1 MVRSIAITAALVC
14 LLPFATKVHAQRAT
28 LVLVHGKIWT
38 ENTQQPE
45 AEAVAVFG
53 DRILAVGSSAEMMKF
68 AGSETR
74 VVDLHGRRV
83 LPGFNDA
90 HVHFIDGCLS
100 LRAVDGIHTKTPE
113 EFRDRVAAF
122 ARTLTKGEW
131 ISDGSWDH
139 ENWPGAKLPTHQLI
153 DGVTPDNPVALT
165 RLDGHMLLANA
176 KAMEIAGV
184 SKDTPDVPGGVI
196 VRDAE
201 GNPTG
206 IFKDAAE
213 GLITSHIPPP
223 SAARLRQALDDGL
236 RYAAEH
242 GVTSVQEMANG
253 ARMTLGGNLRVYQK
267 ALREGKLTVRIAQFP
282 GLYTWKNQANLGIQ
296 AGFGGD
302 VLRLGGLKA
311 FADGSLGSTTAW
323 FFAPYVDAPN
333 TSGIASDTLIHPD
346 EMYAEMKGAD
356 AAHLQLAIHA
366 IGDRANHAILD
377 MYERLE
383 KENPA
388 WGRRLRIE
396 HAQHLTTDDIPR
408 FGKLHV
414 IASMQPYHA
423 IDDGRWAE
431 KRIGPERLKTSYAWR
446 SLLDSG
452 AVLAFG
458 SDWPVAPMDPLM
470 GIYAAATRRTL
481 DGKNPNGWIPE
492 QKITVAEAV
501 HAYTM
506 GSAYAEYQEKV
517 KGSIEPGKLA
527 DMVVLTDD
535 IFHED
540 PVLIEKTR
548 VEMTIFGG
556 KVIYDREEPAQK

>member
-1 MVRSIAITAALVC
+1 MCGVLACT
-14 LLPFATKVHAQRAT
+14 TQGKAQRAT
-28 LVLVHGKIWT
+28 LILVHGKIWT
-38 ENTQQPE
+38 ENPRQPE
-45 AEAVAVFG
+45 AEAIAADG
-53 DRILAVGSSAEMMKF
+53 DRILAVGSSTEIMQL
-68 AGSETR
+68 AGKETR
-74 VVDLHGRRV
+74 VIDLHGRRV

-90 HVHFIDGCLS
+90 HVHFIQGS
-100 LRAVDGIHTKTPE
+100 MGLRAINAVHAKTPA
-113 EFRDRVAAF
+113 EFRDLVADF
-122 ARTLTKGEW
+122 ARKLPKGEW
-131 ISDGSWDH
+131 IADGAWDH
-139 ENWPGAKLPTHQLI
+139 ENWPGAQLPTHQLI
-153 DGVTPDNPVALT
+153 DSVTPDNPVALP

-176 KAMEIAGV
+176 KAMQIAGID
-184 SKDTPDVPGGVI
+184 KNTPDVPGGVI

-213 GLITSHIPPP
+213 NLIASHIPDSSPE
-223 SAARLRQALDDGL
+223 RVRQALDDGL

-242 GVTSVQEMANG
+242 GVTSVQEMAND
-253 ARMTLGGNLRVYQK
+253 ASETLPGNLRAYEA
-267 ALREGKLTVRIAQFP
+267 ALHEGKLTVRIAQFP
-282 GLYTWKNQANLGIQ
+282 GLYTWKDQASLGIQ
-296 AGFGGD
+296 AGFGSSA
-302 VLRLGGLKA
+302 LRLGGLKA

-323 FFAPYVDAPN
+323 LFAPYVDAPN
-333 TSGIASDTLIHPD
+333 TSGIASDTLLHPD
-346 EMYAEMKGAD
+346 EMYAAMKGAD
-356 AAHLQLAIHA
+356 AAHLELAIHA
-366 IGDRANHAILD
+366 IGDRANHTILD

-388 WGRRLRIE
+388 WNRRLRIE
-396 HAQHLTTDDIPR
+396 HAQHLTAGDIPR
-408 FGKLHV
+408 FAKLHV

-423 IDDGRWAE
+423 IDDGRWAV
-431 KRIGPERLKTSYAWR
+431 KRLGPERLKTSYAWR

-470 GIYAAATRRTL
+470 GIYAATTRRTL

-517 KGSIEPGKLA
+517 KGSLEPGKLA
-527 DMVVLTDD
+527 DLIVLSDD

-540 PVLIEKTR
+540 PALIEKTR
-548 VEMTIFGG
+548 IEMTIFAG
-556 KVIYDREEPAQK
+556 KVIYDRKTPTQMAR

>member
-1 MVRSIAITAALVC
+1 MVRSIAVTAVSFCAVLACV
-14 LLPFATKVHAQRAT
+14 ASSHAQRAT

-38 ENTQQPE
+38 ENPKQPE
-45 AEAVAVFG
+45 AEAVAVEG
-53 DRILAVGSSAEMMKF
+53 EHILAVGTSAEMMRL
-68 AGSETR
+68 AGKDTR
-74 VVDLHGRRV
+74 VIDAHGRRV

-90 HVHFIDGCLS
+90 HVHFIMGSMS
-100 LRAVDGIHTKTPE
+100 LRAVNAIHAKTPE
-113 EFRDRVAAF
+113 EFRDMLGKF
-122 ARTLTKGEW
+122 ARTLSKGEW
-131 ISDGSWDH
+131 ISDGAWDH
-139 ENWPGAKLPTHQLI
+139 ENWPEGHLPTHQLI
-153 DGVTPDNPVALT
+153 DPVTPNNPVAIP

-184 SKDTPDVPGGVI
+184 NKNTPDVPGGVI
-196 VRDAE
+196 VRDAQ

-213 GLITSHIPPP
+213 NLIGSHIPPP
-223 SAARLRQALDDGL
+223 SPERVRQALNDGL

-242 GVTSVQEMANG
+242 GVTSVQEMAND
-253 ARMTLGGNLRVYQK
+253 ARETLPSNLRAYEA

-296 AGFGGD
+296 AGFGSPS
-302 VLRLGGLKA
+302 LRLGGLKA

-323 FFAPYVDAPN
+323 FFAPYKDAPN
-333 TSGIASDTLIHPD
+333 TSGIASDTLLHPE
-346 EMYAEMKGAD
+346 EMYANMKGAD
-356 AAHLQLAIHA
+356 AAHLQIAIHA
-366 IGDRANHAILD
+366 IGDRANHTILD
-377 MYERLE
+377 LYERLE
-383 KENPA
+383 NENPA
-388 WGRRLRIE
+388 WDRRVRIE
-396 HAQHLTTDDIPR
+396 HAQHLTAGDIPR
-408 FGKLHV
+408 FAKLHV

-431 KRIGPERLKTSYAWR
+431 KRLGRERLKTSYAWR

-481 DGKNPNGWIPE
+481 DGKNPNGWVPE
-492 QKITVAEAV
+492 QKITVAEAI

-506 GSAYAEYQEKV
+506 GSAFAEYQEKV

-527 DMVVLTDD
+527 DMIVLSDD
-535 IFHED
+535 ILHED

-556 KVIYDREEPAQK
+556 KVIYDREKGKR

>member
-1 MVRSIAITAALVC
+1 MIRTVTATTAFSCIVLA
-14 LLPFATKVHAQRAT
+14 FTTQGKAQQAT
-28 LVLVHGKIWT
+28 LVLEHGKVWT
-38 ENTQQPE
+38 ENQRQPE
-45 AEAVAVFG
+45 AEAIAVDG
-53 DRILAVGSSAEMMKF
+53 NRILAVGSSAEMMRL
-68 AGSETR
+68 AGKDAR
-74 VVDLHGRRV
+74 VIDLHRRRV

-90 HVHFIDGCLS
+90 HVHFIDGGMG
-100 LRAVDGIHTKTPE
+100 LRAVNAIHAKTPE
-113 EFRDRVAAF
+113 EFRELVATF
-122 ARTLTKGEW
+122 ASNLPKGEW
-131 ISDGSWDH
+131 IADGAWDH
-139 ENWPGAKLPTHQLI
+139 ENWPGAQLPTHQLL
-153 DGVTPDNPVALT
+153 DAVTPDNPVALQ

-176 KAMEIAGV
+176 KAMAIAGI
-184 SKDTPDVPGGVI
+184 SRNTPDVPGGVI
-196 VRDAE
+196 VRDAD

-213 GLITSHIPPP
+213 NLIASHIPAPTP
-223 SAARLRQALDDGL
+223 ERVRQALDDGL

-242 GVTSVQEMANG
+242 GVTSVQEMAND
-253 ARMTLGGNLRVYQK
+253 ARQTLADRLRVYQD
-267 ALREGKLTVRIAQFP
+267 ALREGKLTVRISQFP
-282 GLYTWKNQANLGIQ
+282 GLYTWHNQASLGIQ
-296 AGFGGD
+296 AGYGSPM
-302 VLRLGGLKA
+302 LRLGGLKA

-323 FFAPYVDAPN
+323 FFAPYVDSPN

-346 EMYAEMKGAD
+346 EMYAAMQGAD

-366 IGDRANHAILD
+366 IGDRANHTILD
-377 MYERLE
+377 LYERLE

-388 WGRRLRIE
+388 WDRRLRIE
-396 HAQHLTTDDIPR
+396 HAQHLTPDDIPR
-408 FGKLHV
+408 FARLHV

-481 DGKNPNGWIPE
+481 DGKNPNGWVPE
-492 QKITVAEAV
+492 QKITVAEAI

-506 GSAYAEYQEKV
+506 GSAFAEYQEKV

-527 DMVVLTDD
+527 DMIVLSDD
-535 IFHED
+535 ILHED
-540 PVLIEKTR
+540 PVLIEKTK

-556 KVIYDREEPAQK
+556 KVIYDRGKGKQ

>member
-1 MVRSIAITAALVC
+1 MMRSIAITAALGGI
-14 LLPFATKVHAQRAT
+14 LASATPAKAQHAT
-28 LVLVHGKIWT
+28 LILTHGKIWT
-38 ENTQQPE
+38 ENPQQPE
-45 AEAVAVFG
+45 AEAVAIFG
-53 DRILAVGSSAEMMKF
+53 TRILAVGSSTEMMKL
-68 AGSETR
+68 ADTDTR
-74 VVDLHGRRV
+74 VIDLDGRRV
-83 LPGFNDA
+83 VPGFNDA

-122 ARTLTKGEW
+122 AHTLPKGEW

-139 ENWPGAKLPTHQLI
+139 ENWPGTKLPTHQLL
-153 DGVTPDNPVALT
+153 DAVTPDNPVALT

-176 KAMEIAGV
+176 KAMQIAGIN
-184 SKDTPDVPGGVI
+184 KDTPDVPGGVI

-213 GLITSHIPPP
+213 NLIESHIPSP
-223 SAARLRQALDDGL
+223 SPERLRQALSDGL

-242 GVTSVQEMANG
+242 GVTSAQEMAND
-253 ARMTLGGNLRVYQK
+253 ARQTLDGNMRVYEE
-267 ALREGKLTVRIAQFP
+267 ALRQGKLTVRIAQFP
-282 GLYTWKNQANLGIQ
+282 GLYTWHNQAALGIE

-323 FFAPYVDAPN
+323 FFAPYVDSPN

-346 EMYAEMKGAD
+346 EMYAAMKAAD

-366 IGDRANHAILD
+366 IGDRANHTILD

-388 WGRRLRIE
+388 WNRRLRIE
-396 HAQHLTTDDIPR
+396 HAQHLTADDIPR
-408 FGKLHV
+408 FAQLHV

-431 KRIGPERLKTSYAWR
+431 KRLGPERLKTSYAWR

-470 GIYAAATRRTL
+470 GIYAATTRRTL
-481 DGKNPNGWIPE
+481 DGKNPGGWIPA

-506 GSAYAEYQEKV
+506 GAAYAEYQENL

-527 DMVVLTDD
+527 DFVVLTDD

-556 KVIYDREEPAQK
+556 KVIYDREEPAQN